1 MSEAPE
7 GRASSRRE
15 KKAKRRRKTA
25 REGSGSQ
32 IRDRRCLF
40 RERRGNSRTA
50 ARGNAARTYRSKR
63 ISMNRAFRL
72 LCVTISSTVLSALF
86 SDPVSAVTYSRRFSR
101 SVFLMGPS

>member
-15 KKAKRRRKTA
+15 KKAKRRRKTG
-25 REGSGSQ
+25 RFGKRQ

-40 RERRGNSRTA
+40 RERRGNGRTA